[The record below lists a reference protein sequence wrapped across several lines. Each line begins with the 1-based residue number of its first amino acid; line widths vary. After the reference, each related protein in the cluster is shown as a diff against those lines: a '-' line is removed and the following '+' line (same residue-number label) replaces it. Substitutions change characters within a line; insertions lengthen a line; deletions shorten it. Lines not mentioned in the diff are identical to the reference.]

1 MVITL
6 PTHYL
11 NQMIFRL
18 SVIILM
24 LSSCSAQY
32 HLNKAIKKGYK
43 CEQTGDT
50 IRITTLDSIPVIIND
65 TIVWEKII
73 STKDTVIKYNTV
85 YVPKTRLD
93 KRIEYKIKVK
103 TIYKDRLVYKYKYRS
118 EGQKAKSEVKKAK
131 AERPRPR
138 GNLSLLFVGVGI
150 GLLLSYLFKFARQR
164 YMF

>member
-1 MVITL
+1 
-6 PTHYL
+6 
-11 NQMIFRL
+11 MIFRL
-18 SVIILM
+18 SVIILL

-43 CEQTGDT
+43 CEETGDT

-73 STKDTVIKYNTV
+73 NTKDTIIKYNTV

-93 KRIEYKIKVK
+93 KRLQYKIQVK
-103 TIYKDRLVYKYKYRS
+103 TIYKDRLVYKYKYRA

-131 AERPRPR
+131 AERPRTR
-138 GNLSLLFVGVGI
+138 GNLSLLFVGVAI
-150 GLLLSYLFKFARQR
+150 GLLLSYLFKFARER